1 MKLYELTN
9 EYTSLLNLIDSDT
22 EIPEDA
28 LADTLESIKLSIDVK
43 ADGIACILKD
53 IDGDIAKL
61 KAEEDRLAERRK
73 AKKNTYDRMKQ
84 YLSDELQRAGIGK
97 IETERNKITFRKSKQ
112 VRISD
117 EAAFV
122 EWAESAADDLLTY
135 SAPKVNKTAVKAAI
149 ESGKAIEFAEIVEN
163 QNIQLK

>member
-9 EYTSLLNLIDSDT
+9 DYTSLLQLIDSDT
-22 EIPEDA
+22 EIPDDA
-28 LADTLESIKLSIDVK
+28 LADTLESIGLSIADK

-73 AKKNTYDRMKQ
+73 VKKNTYDRMKQ

-97 IETERNKITFRKSKQ
+97 IETERNKITFRKSEQ

-117 EAAFV
+117 EAAFI
-122 EWAESAADDLLTY
+122 EWAETEADNMLSF
-135 SAPKVNKTAVKAAI
+135 SAPKVNKTAIKDAI
-149 ESGKAIEFAEIVEN
+149 KNGKTVRFAEIVEN

>member
-9 EYTSLLNLIDSDT
+9 DYTSLLQLIDSDT
-22 EIPEDA
+22 EIPADA
-28 LADTLESIKLSIDVK
+28 LADTLESIELSIADK

-61 KAEEDRLAERRK
+61 KAEEDRLAERRN

-117 EAAFV
+117 EAAFI
-122 EWAESAADDLLTY
+122 EWAKTDADNLLSF
-135 SAPKVNKTAVKAAI
+135 SAPKVNKTAVKDAI
-149 ESGKAIEFAEIVEN
+149 ESGKMVRFAEIVEN